1 MGTVLCQVR
10 ESNLQSIRHLSSKK
24 YVLIAWGLDQIVCA
38 SIFRTVPPVPHT
50 ISHTH
55 TFPNI
60 HPKWHPSLFA
70 EQCTE
75 HSDMCYVHGASGQ
88 GTKTRPLLPAR
99 PSWKAAWKILTSS
112 GCAACEK
119 VPKTWRLQGLEL
131 FGLSGFNVLILSAQK
146 AFQGH

>member
-1 MGTVLCQVR
+1 MPGTGIKLTINSTPLIKKICAHSLGLG
-10 ESNLQSIRHLSSKK
+10 SNC
-24 YVLIAWGLDQIVCA
+24 VC
-38 SIFRTVPPVPHT
+38 FYFQNRPPSPSHNFT
-50 ISHTH
+50 HTH